1 MFPLFLLGVALVVGL
16 YLLVRAF
23 VTADPRVLAVAVRY
37 GGIALGAGA
46 LVLLVVT
53 GRLGTALAIGA
64 FLVPVIG
71 HWRSHRNRMR
81 ASAGPAAG
89 QVSQVETLFLRMTLN
104 HDTGDMTGA
113 VLHGRF
119 RGRALEELSLEQ
131 LLTLLEDCRRDD
143 APSAGVL
150 EAWLDR
156 THPDWRDEASGG
168 ASGGASGRGGGR
180 DGSAQAPASGGAMTR
195 EEAYEIL
202 DLPPGSP
209 PERVKEAHRR
219 LMMKVHPDHGGS
231 TYLAAKINQ
240 AKDLLL
246 HT

>member
-1 MFPLFLLGVALVVGL
+1 MVPQFILGIALVVGL
-16 YLLVRAF
+16 YLLARAF
-23 VTADPRVLAVAVRY
+23 VAADPRVLAQAVRY
-37 GGIALGAGA
+37 GGVALGAGA

-64 FLVPVIG
+64 FLVPVLG
-71 HWRSHRNRMR
+71 HFRSVRNRAR
-81 ASAGPAAG
+81 AGAGPASG

-104 HDTGDMTGA
+104 HDTGAMMGA

-119 RGRALEELSLEQ
+119 RGRSLDDLSLGQ
-131 LLTLLEDCRRDD
+131 LRTLLEDCRRDD
-143 APSAGVL
+143 AQSASVL

-156 THPDWRDEASGG
+156 THPDWRADEAGE
-168 ASGGASGRGGGR
+168 GR
-180 DGSAQAPASGGAMTR
+180 DGRAQPPPSGGAMTR
-195 EEAYEIL
+195 EEAREIL
-202 DLPPGSP
+202 GLAPDAT
-209 PERVKEAHRR
+209 PEQIKEAHRR